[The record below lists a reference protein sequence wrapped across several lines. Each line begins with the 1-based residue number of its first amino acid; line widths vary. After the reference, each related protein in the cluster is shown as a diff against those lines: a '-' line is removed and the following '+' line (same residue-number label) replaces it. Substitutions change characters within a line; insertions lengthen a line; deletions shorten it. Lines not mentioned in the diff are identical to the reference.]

1 MKFVCDR
8 CQTKY
13 SIADDKVRGKV
24 LKVRCKTCQNVITVR
39 EAGAKPSV
47 GGLAPVR
54 PSQRPSASA
63 PMSTL
68 GESHEDPSERTAIAA
83 SPLGLMAD
91 LAPGRRPT
99 PPPPPPVGDGIEWFL
114 ALEGA
119 QQGPF
124 SRRLLVDKLFAL
136 PKEADV
142 HVWNDQ
148 MDGWKAPVD
157 VPDVARDLA
166 ARRAPALPTRPP
178 LPRHT
183 PSPPAPPL
191 AARRPALTQPLV
203 SGLGAKMALP
213 APTAAAAH
221 AHAVPA
227 PHAHAGDATP
237 APLAA
242 HAHAHGVP
250 AHGPGAA
257 HEHAPSAQNAQN
269 AQKKTN
275 GIAAHAAVPTATF
288 PGVESDALSALNLGG
303 TLASGGAKA
312 AVAAAPRIMDVG
324 EATAWSGAGRVQEG
338 RHKSTKMVFGLLG
351 LIGVTLVVVVLN
363 MWKKPPVV
371 TAPPPQKAGLDSE
384 ALGKLSEIAAQQ
396 KNEPAPP
403 TTGAANEAPAA
414 NAEPTTTR
422 GGKNARGR
430 GLRGRA
436 QPTRVG
442 ATAPGTFTGTNGTTA
457 APAPAPAAG
466 DASAFR
472 ERRVTAVAAS
482 TRPPPNQGEIS
493 RVIANNKLGIKTCYQ
508 RALLRD
514 SNLTHGKIVVGVSI
528 GISGRVKHVT
538 VDGPPSFR
546 TLEPCIKEM
555 VGRWTF
561 PQSGEEYGTEFSYLF
576 QGNE

>member
-54 PSQRPSASA
+54 PSA
-63 PMSTL
+63 PVSTL

-99 PPPPPPVGDGIEWFL
+99 PPPPPPLGDGIEWFL

-124 SRRLLVDKLFAL
+124 TRKLLVDKVLAL

-166 ARRAPALPTRPP
+166 ARRAPGLPTRPP

-183 PSPPAPPL
+183 PSPPAPPV
-191 AARRPALTQPLV
+191 AARRPAMTQPLV
-203 SGLGAKMALP
+203 SGVGAKIAVPTALPTHLP
-213 APTAAAAH
+213 APTTAAAH

-227 PHAHAGDATP
+227 PHAHEPSAKAPPPFASHAP
-237 APLAA
+237 AHAPAA
-242 HAHAHGVP
+242 HAP
-250 AHGPGAA
+250 AH
-257 HEHAPSAQNAQN
+257 AP
-269 AQKKTN
+269 KTN
-275 GIAAHAAVPTATF
+275 GVAAHASAPATAL
-288 PGVESDALSALNLGG
+288 PGGESDALSALNLGG
-303 TLASGGAKA
+303 TLAPAGAKA
-312 AVAAAPRIMDVG
+312 SSAAAPRIMDVG
-324 EATAWSGAGRVQEG
+324 EATAWSGAGRVQED
-338 RHKSTKMVFGLLG
+338 RHKNTKMAFGLLG
-351 LIGVTLVVVVLN
+351 LVAVIIVVVALN
-363 MWKKPPVV
+363 MRTKPPVV
-371 TAPPPQKAGLDSE
+371 ATQPPAKAGLDSE
-384 ALGKLSEIAAQQ
+384 ALGKLNEMAAQQ
-396 KNEPAPP
+396 KNEPPKP
-403 TTGAANEAPAA
+403 TAGEEPSANS
-414 NAEPTTTR
+414 EPTR
-422 GGKNARGR
+422 GGRNARGKAV
-430 GLRGRA
+430 RGRA
-436 QPTRVG
+436 QPARG
-442 ATAPGTFTGTNGTTA
+442 ATSPSTFTGTSATA
-457 APAPAPAAG
+457 APTAATTPAG
-466 DASAFR
+466 GAFH
-472 ERRVTAVAAS
+472 ERSVTPVAAS

-538 VDGPPSFR
+538 VDGPSSFR

>member
-54 PSQRPSASA
+54 PSA
-63 PMSTL
+63 PVSTL

-91 LAPGRRPT
+91 LAQGRRPT
-99 PPPPPPVGDGIEWFL
+99 PPPPPPLGDGIEWFL

-124 SRRLLVDKLFAL
+124 TRKLLVDKLFAL

-157 VPDVARDLA
+157 VPDVARDLS
-166 ARRAPALPTRPP
+166 ARRVPALPTRPP
-178 LPRHT
+178 VPRHT

-203 SGLGAKMALP
+203 SGIGAKMALP

-227 PHAHAGDATP
+227 PHLHDKAAATP
-237 APLAA
+237 PPLAA
-242 HAHAHGVP
+242 HAP
-250 AHGPGAA
+250 AH
-257 HEHAPSAQNAQN
+257 AP
-269 AQKKTN
+269 KTN
-275 GIAAHAAVPTATF
+275 GVAAHAAAPAATF
-288 PGVESDALSALNLGG
+288 PGGESDALSALNLGG

-312 AVAAAPRIMDVG
+312 ASAPRIMDVG

-338 RHKSTKMVFGLLG
+338 RHKNTKMVFGLLG
-351 LIGVTLVVVVLN
+351 LVAVIIVVVVLN
-363 MWKKPPVV
+363 MTKKPPVV
-371 TAPPPQKAGLDSE
+371 ATQPPVKAGLDSE
-384 ALGKLSEIAAQQ
+384 ALGKLTEIAAQQ
-396 KNEPAPP
+396 KNEPPTP
-403 TTGAANEAPAA
+403 TTGVANEELSA
-414 NAEPTTTR
+414 NAEATR
-422 GGKNARGR
+422 GGSGGKNARGKAV
-430 GLRGRA
+430 RGRA
-436 QPTRVG
+436 QPNRGG
-442 ATAPGTFTGTNGTTA
+442 ATAPGTFTGTSGTAT
-457 APAPAPAAG
+457 APAAATPAAG
-466 DASAFR
+466 SAFH
-472 ERRVTAVAAS
+472 ERSVTPVAAS
-482 TRPPPNQGEIS
+482 SRPPPNQGEIS

-538 VDGPPSFR
+538 VDGPSSFR